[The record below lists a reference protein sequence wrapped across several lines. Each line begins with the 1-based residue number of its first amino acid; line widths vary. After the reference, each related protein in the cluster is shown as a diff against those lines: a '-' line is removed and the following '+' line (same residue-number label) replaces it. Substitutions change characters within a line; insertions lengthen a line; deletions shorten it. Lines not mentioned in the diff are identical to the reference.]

1 MRLPVSRK
9 TSRAPHLTAFALTAA
24 LGLLT
29 SPSEAS
35 DQEHRADLIAAEQA
49 QKARDATA
57 AQPTKAERII
67 TRISE
72 TFLQPRDGFYPYLG
86 SVYGGGGFT
95 PGAGF
100 LRYYGDRST
109 FDIHGL
115 YSFRNYKLVE
125 ATTAS
130 PGHAGGRL
138 DLGARV
144 GWRDATR
151 VGYYGLG
158 IESDVD
164 DRANYRFK
172 ETYVGGTASLRPARW
187 ATVGGAIAYE
197 DYQLEPGQGSD
208 PSIETRYTPDTAPG
222 LGASPAF
229 VHTELTGGIDWRT
242 SPGYS
247 RTGGYYGLA
256 LHDYADPDDAFS
268 FSRLDATVIQHIPIL
283 KETWVLSVRGRLQ
296 TTLDDD
302 DVVPYF
308 LLPSLGG
315 GSVLRGYHTGRFRD
329 RHALVTTAEWRWF
342 PNRTAFDVALFF
354 DAGTVASQRTD
365 LWSQRMA
372 TNWGI
377 GARFHGPA
385 DTPVRA
391 EVAHGADGWKL
402 VFGSHAAF

>member
-24 LGLLT
+24 LSLLN
-29 SPSEAS
+29 SPSHAS
-35 DQEHRADLIAAEQA
+35 GQERRADLIAAEQA

-57 AQPTKAERII
+57 AQPTRAERII
-67 TRISE
+67 TRISD

-125 ATTAS
+125 ATTRS

-158 IESDVD
+158 IESDKD

-187 ATVGGAIAYE
+187 VTVGGGIAYE

-208 PSIETRYTPDTAPG
+208 PSIETRYTPETAPG

-247 RTGGYYGLA
+247 RTGGYYGLTV
-256 LHDYADPDDAFS
+256 HDYADPDDAFS

-296 TTLDDD
+296 TTLDDN

-354 DAGTVASQRTD
+354 DAGTVASRRAE

-391 EVAHGADGWKL
+391 EIAHGADGWKL
-402 VFGSHAAF
+402 VFGSQAAF